1 MNKKKMAERKMEKMT
16 ARAVYVVPQT
26 EVFSVVESMKLL
38 GTSFYG
44 WNGDGTDESGDSDHL
59 GGSDG
64 GVEYGAKVIIL
75 GQEFAFEDP
84 WDK

>member
-1 MNKKKMAERKMEKMT
+1 MAERKMEKVT
-16 ARAVYVVPQT
+16 ARAVYAVPQT

-44 WNGDGTDESGDSDHL
+44 WNGSGTDESGDSDHH

-64 GVEYGAKVIIL
+64 GVEYGAKSITIL
-75 GQEFAFEDP
+75 GQEFELESP
-84 WDK
+84 WE